1 MQPLKQSMQQKKR
14 LNKDNKEQNKMVEIS
29 AAMVKELR
37 AATGSGIMDCKR
49 VLAEAEGN
57 YETAVDLLRKKGLA
71 KAAKR
76 AGRSTSEGL
85 IYSYIHTGSKLGV
98 LVEVNCESDFVA
110 KTDDFAA
117 FVKNIAMHIAAANP
131 AGLASEDVDPA
142 IIEKEREIY
151 TAQMLEEGKPEKMIA
166 KIVDGKIEKFYKE
179 VCLMSQQYVKDPQ
192 KTITDVLKE
201 TIAKI
206 GENIQI
212 KRFVRFQIGE

>member
-1 MQPLKQSMQQKKR
+1 
-14 LNKDNKEQNKMVEIS
+14 MVEIS

-49 VLAEAEGN
+49 VLAEAEGD

-85 IYSYIHTGSKLGV
+85 IYSYIHTGAKLGV

-110 KTDDFAA
+110 KTEDFEA
-117 FVKNIAMHIAAANP
+117 FAKNIAMHIAAANP
-131 AGLASEDVDPA
+131 AGLAPEDVDPA
-142 IIEKEREIY
+142 VIAKEREIY

-166 KIVDGKIEKFYKE
+166 KIVDGKIEKFYKD
-179 VCLMSQQYVKDPQ
+179 VCLLSQQYVKDPQ

>member
-1 MQPLKQSMQQKKR
+1 
-14 LNKDNKEQNKMVEIS
+14 MVEIS

-37 AATGSGIMDCKR
+37 EATGSGIMDCKR
-49 VLAEAEGN
+49 VLAEAEGDMS
-57 YETAVDLLRKKGLA
+57 TAVDLLRKKGLA

-85 IYSYIHTGSKLGV
+85 IYSYIHTGAKLGV
-98 LVEVNCESDFVA
+98 LLEVNCESDFVA
-110 KTDDFAA
+110 KNEGFADFA
-117 FVKNIAMHIAAANP
+117 KNIAMHIAAANP
-131 AGLASEDVDPA
+131 AGLVPEDVDPA
-142 IIEKEREIY
+142 VIAKEREIFR
-151 TAQMLEEGKPEKMIA
+151 AQMLEEGKPEKIID
-166 KIVDGKIEKFYKE
+166 KIVEGKIEKFYKD

>member
-1 MQPLKQSMQQKKR
+1 
-14 LNKDNKEQNKMVEIS
+14 MVEIS

-37 AATGSGIMDCKR
+37 EATGSGIMDCKR
-49 VLAEAEGN
+49 VLAEAEGDMS
-57 YETAVDLLRKKGLA
+57 TAVDLLRKKGLA

-85 IYSYIHTGSKLGV
+85 IYSYIHTGAKLGV

-131 AGLASEDVDPA
+131 AGLVPEDVDSA
-142 IIEKEREIY
+142 VIEKEREIFR
-151 TAQMLEEGKPEKMIA
+151 AQMLEEGKPENIID
-166 KIVDGKIEKFYKE
+166 KIVEGKIEKFYKD

-192 KTITDVLKE
+192 KNITDVLKE